1 LNTSIIGKV
10 SLACI
15 GDAFSCLHRRCVCAS
30 DAECSDD
37 TAPVVR
43 KTISLPSDTWQQV
56 EDYRFGYRIKRETEA
71 IRRLIELGLKA
82 ARQQQAAE

>member
-1 LNTSIIGKV
+1 MP
-10 SLACI
+10 
-15 GDAFSCLHRRCVCAS
+15 
-30 DAECSDD
+30 DD

-56 EDYRFGYRIKRETEA
+56 EDYQFGHRIKRETEA